1 MQAVQDNPYSP
12 GTRRH
17 REREYWDRIYA
28 MEGRSFQS
36 YSWMAY
42 VEEATYNARFFHD
55 LIRSRRDQK
64 VLSIGGG
71 LDRFGITLAR
81 EGHRVVCV
89 DISPVAAARTQEL
102 AQRAG
107 VAANLT
113 ALAASC
119 EEMDFPPETFDVAV
133 SKRALHHME
142 IARVVPSL
150 HRVLKPGGI
159 LVAEE
164 PICLHPLVR
173 WVHDRFPFYG
183 DAPHTPDE
191 KELTEADLAFIQNTF
206 RSTRR
211 YYFDFLAR
219 ESIAYHLS
227 KLRWHRLLYRLGQTD
242 YYLVNRLLRPLHRLC
257 NYVILA
263 AHK

>member
-12 GTRRH
+12 GSRRH

-28 MEGRSFQS
+28 MEGRNFQN

-42 VEEATYNARFFHD
+42 VEEATYNAQFFHD
-55 LIRSRRDQK
+55 LIRLLRNQK

-71 LDRFGITLAR
+71 LDRFGVTLAG

-89 DISPVAAARTQEL
+89 DISAVAATCTQEL
-102 AQRAG
+102 AQQAG
-107 VAANLT
+107 VADNLT
-113 ALAASC
+113 ALATSC
-119 EEMDFPPETFDVAV
+119 EDMDFPPETFDLVV

-142 IARVVPSL
+142 IARVVPCL
-150 HRVLKPGGI
+150 RTVLKTGGVF
-159 LVAEE
+159 LAEE
-164 PICLHPLVR
+164 PVCLHSLVR
-173 WVHDRFPFYG
+173 RIHDRFPFYG

-191 KELTEADLAFIQNTF
+191 KELTERDLALIDRSF
-206 RSTRR
+206 RSARR

-219 ESIAYHLS
+219 ESIAYHLH

-242 YYLVNRLLRPLHRLC
+242 YYLVNRLLRPLRRLC
-257 NYVILA
+257 NYVMIYA
-263 AHK
+263 TK